1 MYFVVTLKDIF
12 GCTIFVYFYNN
23 ERKNDAAN
31 VVDFTIFLMFAN
43 IESYHSNISILLTT
57 SQILSGIVDFI
68 GRFIGFL
75 PINLMCL
82 I

>member
-1 MYFVVTLKDIF
+1 MTLKDIL
-12 GCTIFVYFYNN
+12 GCTTFVSFYNK
-23 ERKNDAAN
+23 ERKNGAAN
-31 VVDFTIFLMFAN
+31 VLDFTIFLMFAN

-75 PINLMCL
+75 PINLICL